1 MRANYSQRS
10 ASTIG
15 LVTNPIKTGN
25 PEKDTQR
32 KNIHYRSIR
41 QFPEAGRV
49 KIPDRTHN
57 LRTHEVRLIADGL
70 LSRDH
75 LTPQVIESARKQ
87 VTETLKYIVPIA
99 ESLGGKYL
107 SILLRE
113 VVQLEKSIGMVS

>member
-1 MRANYSQRS
+1 MRTNYSKRS
-10 ASTIG
+10 ASIIG
-15 LVTNPIKTGN
+15 LVTNPAKTGN
-25 PEKDTQR
+25 AQKDTQR

-87 VTETLKYIVPIA
+87 VAETLEYIVPIA
-99 ESLGGKYL
+99 ESLGGKYP

-113 VVQLEKSIGMVS
+113 VIQLEKSICMVS

>member
-1 MRANYSQRS
+1 MRANYGKQVGS
-10 ASTIG
+10 IVG

-25 PEKDTQR
+25 KERDDRAKQ
-32 KNIHYRSIR
+32 IHYITIR

-49 KIPDRTHN
+49 KVPDRTHN

-70 LSRDH
+70 LARDH

-87 VTETLKYIVPIA
+87 VTETLEYIVPIA
-99 ESLGGKYL
+99 ESLGGKYP

-113 VVQLEKSIGMVS
+113 VIQLEKSIGMVR